1 MNIDYQ
7 IEMLQA
13 FKADKNLQVRHKT
26 GSHWLPKVL
35 DGFNFVDCEYR
46 IAPDVVYKLEQHDRA
61 GGNGQIDYV
70 SEVEF
75 KVMGTAG
82 RLITKGYWVEGE
94 L

>member
-46 IAPDVVYKLEQHDRA
+46 IAPDVVYKIE
-61 GGNGQIDYV
+61 NGSSTWYTTDPVNRDDHETSTQ
-70 SEVEF
+70 
-75 KVMGTAG
+75 
-82 RLITKGYWVEGE
+82 GYWVEGE